1 MQIGNN
7 AVPLLRDFVSQ
18 LYDLKKEEASAK
30 EDRKD
35 LVEEMKA
42 KDLPVAAMLALLKRD
57 EEKVE
62 GQLEAQRKAGAI
74 LGITVYTEVDEEELA
89 VDEAEVIFA
98 KDRIEAIRETDAD
111 LERIKKEVKDK
122 LAQVKKDGFV
132 PKIVM
137 MLVDFRLDP
146 DKQTA
151 FSTNSL
157 LVEKYLEAVG
167 D

>member
-1 MQIGNN
+1 
-7 AVPLLRDFVSQ
+7 LLRDFVSQ

-57 EEKVE
+57 DEKVE

-98 KDRIEAIRETDAD
+98 KDRINAIRETDAD
-111 LERIKKEVKDK
+111 LERIKKEIKDK
-122 LAQVKKDGFV
+122 LAEVKSAGFV
-132 PKIVM
+132 TKVVTL
-137 MLVDFRLDP
+137 LVDFRLDP
-146 DKQTA
+146 DKREA
-151 FSTNSL
+151 FSTNTL
-157 LVEKYLEAVG
+157 LVEKYLEACG
-167 D
+167 T